1 MILRFGVELEVFCQ
15 DFGANLV
22 GERLVLNSCRI
33 HAEFMLIS
41 FFYLEVSQRF
51 AQHFASHWC

>member
-1 MILRFGVELEVFCQ
+1 MILRFGVELEVFSK

-41 FFYLEVSQRF
+41 FLP
-51 AQHFASHWC
+51 